1 MCPVRNGRYFSYII
15 YKGKMGQKWPKK
27 TIKWQKN
34 GPIDP
39 KFGNI
44 LHLWEFYEF

>member
-1 MCPVRNGRYFSYII
+1 MA
-15 YKGKMGQKWPKK
+15 QKDHK
-27 TIKWQKN
+27 IVKN

-44 LHLWEFYEF
+44 LHLWDFYEF